1 MNVKKILEYAMIGAK
16 KTEDYYKARMKHED
30 IAIFKD
36 YMQEKSL
43 LAHKDYQA
51 MRDMYIK
58 HSDLLKDW
66 EILL

>member
-1 MNVKKILEYAMIGAK
+1 MNVKKILEYAIIGAQK
-16 KTEDYYKARMKHED
+16 SEDDYKARTKFEVLPVV
-30 IAIFKD
+30 KD
-36 YMQEKSL
+36 YMEEKAM
-43 LAHKDYQA
+43 LAHKDYQQ

>member
-1 MNVKKILEYAMIGAK
+1 MNVKKILEYAIIGAQK
-16 KTEDYYKARMKHED
+16 SEEDYETRMKHENCV
-30 IAIFKD
+30 AIKD

-43 LAHKDYQA
+43 LAHRDYTE

-58 HSDLLKDW
+58 HSDLLKNW